1 MLKQY
6 QHIQVAVDGSKEADV
21 AFSKA
26 VEVAKRNGAVYVNR
40 SNHDLKDLK
49 RVPKKSFYWFQK
61 VLKDNGDEI

>member
-26 VEVAKRNGAVYVNR
+26 VEVAKRNGAT
-40 SNHDLKDLK
+40 L
-49 RVPKKSFYWFQK
+49 
-61 VLKDNGDEI
+61 